1 MEVAASVTNISC
13 IKQGWFTV
21 ADLTSR
27 ILRSPM
33 SFLLMKKA
41 RLIFELRSVKR
52 CLATLAEVWSLN
64 GMMTRMVGVVV
75 SVHRK

>member
-1 MEVAASVTNISC
+1 
-13 IKQGWFTV
+13 
-21 ADLTSR
+21 
-27 ILRSPM
+27 M
-33 SFLLMKKA
+33 SFQLMKKA